1 MPQITVHAAS
11 FAIRADERSS
21 LHKWPLQ
28 QSGISKSAPEPGST
42 ADPKTFRLLIFL
54 LPVVTAIFV
63 ASAVLLMGITEPEF
77 LSPIPDHPPVL
88 STAVPFSQNH
98 KEIIGFFPFWN
109 LKEEENQRY
118 RLLTQVAFF
127 ALQIDE
133 EGNIKRYN
141 DDRTEEPGWTAY
153 KGQVFGALQR
163 KAKEENTKVIVTIQ
177 AMDAQ
182 VIEQVINDSNHR
194 KRVID
199 ETLGIIAQKNLDG
212 VNIDFEYPGTPTF
225 ETSKNFT
232 LFIKE
237 WREAIALHNPS
248 LSLSVDVYADAVA
261 KVRLWDI
268 PEIAQHV
275 NHIII
280 MAYDF
285 HRASSQRAGPI
296 APMRGAPHDW
306 EYDLTKM
313 LRDFSKVVELN
324 KIMLGVAYYGYEWR
338 TSSREAYAATYPGSG
353 ATASYDRIQ
362 ELKEKYHV
370 DYHWDETSLSPWLT
384 FNDNGEIHQI
394 YYEND
399 ISLGLKYDLVNESG
413 LAGIAIWALG
423 YDGSHPNLWN
433 IISEKFP

>member
-1 MPQITVHAAS
+1 MPETSVHTAS
-11 FAIRADERSS
+11 SAIRADVRPP
-21 LHKWPLQ
+21 LHRWPRQ
-28 QSGISKSAPEPGST
+28 QSVISKSAQESGST
-42 ADPKTFRLLIFL
+42 VKPKTIRLLVFL
-54 LPVVTAIFV
+54 APAVTTVII
-63 ASAVLLMGITEPEF
+63 ASAILLMGKAEPEF
-77 LSPIPDHPPVL
+77 LSPIPDHPAVL
-88 STAVPFSQNH
+88 PAVAPASLNQ

-118 RLLTQVAFF
+118 QLLTQVAFF
-127 ALQIDE
+127 ALQIDDQ
-133 EGNIKRYN
+133 GNIRRLN
-141 DDRTEEPGWTAY
+141 EDRTEEPGWTAY
-153 KGQVFGALQR
+153 KGQVFGAMQR
-163 KAKEENTKVIVTIQ
+163 KAKEANTKVIVTIQ

-182 VIEQVINDSNHR
+182 IIEQVINDGNHR
-194 KRVID
+194 KRAID
-199 ETLGIIAQKNLDG
+199 ETLNIIAQKNLDG
-212 VNIDFEYPGTPTF
+212 VNFDFEYPGTPTF
-225 ETSKNFT
+225 ETSKNFS
-232 LFIKE
+232 LFVKE

-248 LSLSVDVYADAVA
+248 LSLTVDVYADAVA

-268 PEIAQHV
+268 PEIAQYV

-313 LRDFSKVVELN
+313 LRDFSKVVDLN
-324 KIMLGVAYYGYEWR
+324 KIILGVAYYGDEWR
-338 TSSREAYAATYPGSG
+338 TSSQEVYSATYPGSG

-362 ELKEKYHV
+362 ALKEKYHV
-370 DYHWDETSLSPWLT
+370 VYRWDETSLSPWLT
-384 FNDNGEIHQI
+384 YNDNGEIYQI
-394 YYEND
+394 YYENE

-433 IISEKFP
+433 VISENFP